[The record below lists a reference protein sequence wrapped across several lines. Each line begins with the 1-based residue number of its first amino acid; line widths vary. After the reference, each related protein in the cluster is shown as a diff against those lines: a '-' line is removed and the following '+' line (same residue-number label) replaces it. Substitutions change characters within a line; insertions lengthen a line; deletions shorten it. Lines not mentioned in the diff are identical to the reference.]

1 MLTELYIEALLAD
14 EEMADQ
20 VWELWHVGLIPDQ
33 VVALAWSQTVAQ
45 SLAISRSM
53 PYSWRGIIRK
63 SIRLTWDSSN
73 EITNQFVLVIR
84 NGAG

>member
-84 NGAG
+84 NGAE

>member
-1 MLTELYIEALLAD
+1 MLTRLYVEALLAD
-14 EEMADQ
+14 EAQADH
-20 VWELWHVGLIPDQ
+20 VYELWSAGLIPDQ
-33 VVALAWSQTVAQ
+33 VMALAWSQTVAQ

-53 PYSWRGIIRK
+53 PYSWPGIIRK

-84 NGAG
+84 NGAE